1 MTNIDLKELFVST
14 PPRETAG
21 STSASRFDFQRDVS
35 LHKLLKAELTNQDY
49 IFIFDYHEDLVVMDC
64 EEKPEKVSF
73 YQIKGKKSGNW
84 TVKSLLKSEKGEDDK
99 PLLSTLAKLYECR
112 TKFEIETINLSFLS
126 NARFNIKLADKSN
139 ANTLES
145 ICAVNLTDE
154 DKTLMKKALND
165 QKVMEEGAELCE
177 DMIFFE
183 VVDVSVKDSAMH
195 LKGMLA
201 EFFQERYGISPDVN
215 AIHRMFFAE
224 IKQRGNYSH
233 QINSFEDLLE
243 KKSISK
249 SKFTS
254 WLSKIASNEQTLKEK
269 WSELFSILTISGTS
283 WETLAEIKKGW
294 TRFELLS
301 KDPSDVGFKKLI
313 ETVEVECAVNSSGVG
328 LLEKATEIYS
338 TVTAKINPAQNDK
351 YTIMAIIFNKLY

>member
-1 MTNIDLKELFVST
+1 MANNDLKELFVST
-14 PPRETAG
+14 RPRETAG

-35 LHKLLKAELTNQDY
+35 LHKLLKAELDNQDY

-84 TVKSLLKSEKGEDDK
+84 TVKSLLKSEKGKDDQS
-99 PLLSTLAKLYECR
+99 LLSTLGKLYECR

-126 NARFNIKLADKSN
+126 NARFNIKLADKTN
-139 ANTLES
+139 ADSLES
-145 ICAVNLTDE
+145 ICAVDLTDE
-154 DKTLMKKALND
+154 DKALIKKELND
-165 QKVMEEGAELCE
+165 QKVMEEDAELCE
-177 DMIFFE
+177 DIIFFE

-201 EFFQERYGISPDVN
+201 EFFQQKYGISPDVN

-224 IKQRGNYSH
+224 IKQRGNYNH

-243 KKSISK
+243 KKAISK
-249 SKFTS
+249 SKFTL

-269 WSELFSILTISGTS
+269 WSELFSILNSSGTA

-301 KDPSDVGFKKLI
+301 KDPSDVNFKKLI
-313 ETVEVECAVNSSGVG
+313 DTVEGECKMVTSGKT

-338 TVTAKINPAQNDK
+338 LATTKINPAQNDK
-351 YTIMAIIFNKLY
+351 YTIMAIILNKLY